1 MKATVILIMK
11 EGKVLLARKVK
22 KIGTGMWNGYG
33 GKSEPSDESLR
44 HTACRELYEESGM
57 GIIVEP
63 EDLTEVANI
72 DFYYG
77 ENSID
82 RYKAQN
88 DANFSVTFYIAYKW
102 SGEASSTD
110 EMTDPTWFAL
120 DDIPYDEMLP
130 ADRDFMPVII
140 SNIRQVNTDNL
151 ETPITN
157 GRVLFSLDMKS
168 VVKSEYSR

>member
-22 KIGTGMWNGYG
+22 KIGAGMWNGYG
-33 GKSEPSDESLR
+33 GKSEPSDQSLR

-63 EDLTEVANI
+63 EDLVEVAN
-72 DFYYG
+72 
-77 ENSID
+77 
-82 RYKAQN
+82 
-88 DANFSVTFYIAYKW
+88 
-102 SGEASSTD
+102 
-110 EMTDPTWFAL
+110 
-120 DDIPYDEMLP
+120 YDEMLP

-140 SNIRQVNTDNL
+140 SNIRQVNTDHL

-157 GRVLFSLDMKS
+157 GRVLFSPDMKS